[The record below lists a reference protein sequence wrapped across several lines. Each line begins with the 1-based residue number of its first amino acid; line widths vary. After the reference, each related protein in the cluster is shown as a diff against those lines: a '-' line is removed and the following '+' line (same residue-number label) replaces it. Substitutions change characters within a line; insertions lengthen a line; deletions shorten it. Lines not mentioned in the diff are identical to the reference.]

1 MTGGD
6 VNRFLIGFA
15 IGAAIGVAVVVLTA
29 PRSGND
35 LRQNISDTI
44 RGALDNAQAASAA
57 REQELWADFHARLGK
72 ESAVTPLKADTR
84 KPMEDNV

>member
-35 LRQNISDTI
+35 LRKNINDAL
-44 RGALDNAQAASAA
+44 RGALDSAQAASTL
-57 REQELWADFHARLGK
+57 RE
-72 ESAVTPLKADTR
+72 
-84 KPMEDNV
+84 